1 MFAEVGQ
8 TQHALRDWQLERL
21 ELDSVVSVPLVDR
34 TFFVGDETL
43 GADPFSARV
52 GLVALRGNFTV
63 ASSVKLINTI
73 SVDIRDHDVVIFDF
87 SETVY
92 MDDSAALV
100 VEQLIAVAVAENT
113 DCVMMG
119 LEGLPATAL
128 QGLNALSGVPAD
140 HIVADLDGARGIARR
155 LLLEA

>member
-73 SVDIRDHDVVIFDF
+73 SVDIRDHEVVIFDF

-92 MDDSAALV
+92 MDDSAAWLWSSSS
-100 VEQLIAVAVAENT
+100 T
-113 DCVMMG
+113 S
-119 LEGLPATAL
+119 P
-128 QGLNALSGVPAD
+128 SP
-140 HIVADLDGARGIARR
+140 RR
-155 LLLEA
+155 PSAS